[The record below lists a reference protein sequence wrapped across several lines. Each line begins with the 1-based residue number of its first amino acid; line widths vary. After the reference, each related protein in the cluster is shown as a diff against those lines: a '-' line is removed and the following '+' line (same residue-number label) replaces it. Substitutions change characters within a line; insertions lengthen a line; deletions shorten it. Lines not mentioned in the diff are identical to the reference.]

1 MEARKELC
9 TQRLEGARSRVCLA
23 QIQAERLAAAN
34 PRLRNLQLGNF
45 EYVPDA
51 MRLGA
56 QRGNRFEVT
65 LRCFMARS
73 ANIRTKGCACAST
86 AFKQ

>member
-1 MEARKELC
+1 MWVL
-9 TQRLEGARSRVCLA
+9 QRLAGGCSCVSAA

-34 PRLRNLQLGNF
+34 ARLRNLQVGDF

-65 LRCFMARS
+65 LRCLVARS
-73 ANIRTKGCACAST
+73 ANIRT
-86 AFKQ
+86 

>member
-1 MEARKELC
+1 MH
-9 TQRLEGARSRVCLA
+9 LA

-34 PRLRNLQLGNF
+34 PRLRNLQMGDF

-56 QRGNRFEVT
+56 QRGNRFELT
-65 LRCFMARS
+65 LR
-73 ANIRTKGCACAST
+73 
-86 AFKQ
+86 